1 MFTLWLSDLEL
12 SEMKRS
18 KTLIRILVALCL
30 GAVVMG
36 IGGWQVWQRWNAP
49 VGGAEVVQLQIPQGT
64 SSRHIGA
71 QLAEAG
77 VIRSEWAWQIW
88 TRTWA
93 RDWVFQA
100 GTYDLDPREDMVSL
114 GAQIRDG
121 ETVTLAVT
129 VPEGWRIDQMAEAFD
144 QQGLFPEEI
153 FIAATAADER
163 VSWLPG
169 DLPSLEG
176 YLFPE
181 TYTLSVDLLGEQ
193 VPPEQRAQT
202 VVDTMVDQFESQALP
217 LYEANQASEDPSQLS
232 LNEWVTLASIVEK
245 EAVVPEERSLI
256 AGVFAHRLRIGM
268 PLGADPTVEY
278 ALGIQQTPDRRLT
291 WAEVGTPHPYN
302 TYVNPG
308 LPPGPIASPGLASL
322 QAALTPEPTDLLFF
336 VARYDGTHVFT
347 RTLEEH
353 EAAQR
358 QILRE
363 RGQLGS

>member
-1 MFTLWLSDLEL
+1 M
-12 SEMKRS
+12 RRG
-18 KTLIRILVALCL
+18 KTLIQLLVILTLGVLVAGV
-30 GAVVMG
+30 GA
-36 IGGWQVWQRWNAP
+36 WQVWQYWISP
-49 VGGAEVVQLQIPQGT
+49 VGGTEVVRVQIPQGT

-71 QLAEAG
+71 QLAEAR

-88 TRTWA
+88 SRTLG
-93 RDWVFQA
+93 RDWVLQA
-100 GTYDLDPREDMVSL
+100 GTYDLDHQEDML
-114 GAQIRDG
+114 ALAAHLREG
-121 ETVTLAVT
+121 ETVNLAVT
-129 VPEGWRIDQMAEAFD
+129 VPEGWRIDQMDSAFAE
-144 QQGLFPEEI
+144 QGLFPEKT
-153 FIAATAADER
+153 FMAAAEDTE
-163 VSWLPG
+163 VSWLPA

-181 TYTLSVDLLGEQ
+181 TYTLSVDLFGEE
-193 VPPEQRAQT
+193 VPSQQRAE
-202 VVDTMVDQFESQALP
+202 VLVNTMVDQFATQALP
-217 LYEANQASEDPSQLS
+217 LYETQQESDQPPDLS

-245 EAVVPEERSLI
+245 EAVVPEERHLI

-291 WAEVGTPHPYN
+291 WDEVETPHPYN

-322 QAALTPEPTDLLFF
+322 EAALEPEETDLLFF
-336 VARYDGTHVFT
+336 VARYDGTHVFS

-358 QILRE
+358 RILEE
-363 RGQLGS
+363 RGQL